1 MIRLYKYRMG
11 VRCIILAFF
20 IIAVFSP
27 VGQRDGLAAST
38 EQKIE
43 ALLNQAEKISQDRA
57 NHMTVL
63 QLCNEA
69 VRLQPREVGT
79 YYKCGLILG
88 RMGDYVSAVKNFS
101 YVITNDG
108 NGGRFKYPAARKFR
122 ADCFM
127 GLGMLQNAIE
137 DYSHI
142 VKQNPKSDKSGKIW
156 FYLAEA
162 LTLAN
167 RKDLALNAIEQ
178 GCGTGSH
185 WCERMRLL
193 QGKILKGEKVVAHK
207 PLSN

>member
-1 MIRLYKYRMG
+1 MIRLYRYRWG

-20 IIAVFSP
+20 TITLFPP

-43 ALLNQAEKISQDRA
+43 ALLNQAEMISQDRA
-57 NHMTVL
+57 NQMTVL
-63 QLCNEA
+63 QLCSEA
-69 VRLQPREVGT
+69 IRLHPREVGT

-88 RMGDYVSAVKNFS
+88 KMGDYVTGVKHFS
-101 YVITNDG
+101 YVIAHDG
-108 NGGRFKYPAARKFR
+108 NGGRRKYPAALKFR

-127 GLGMLQNAIE
+127 GLGMLQNAID

-142 VKQNPKSDKSGKIW
+142 VKQNNKSGKIW

-178 GCGTGSH
+178 GCATGSH
-185 WCERMRLL
+185 WCENEVSA
-193 QGKILKGEKVVAHK
+193 GEDFEG
-207 PLSN
+207 

>member
-1 MIRLYKYRMG
+1 MK
-11 VRCIILAFF
+11 RCGQFLLSNGFLF
-20 IIAVFSP
+20 LMFSAI
-27 VGQRDGLAAST
+27 VLFSGIGLPDAHAASN

-43 ALLNQAEKISQDRA
+43 TLLNHAESYSKNKS
-57 NHMTVL
+57 NHSVVL
-63 QLCNEA
+63 KLCNEA
-69 VRLQPREVGT
+69 IRLQPREVGT
-79 YYKCGLILG
+79 YYRCGLILG

-108 NGGRFKYPAARKFR
+108 NGGRLKYPAARKFR

-127 GLGMLQNAIE
+127 GLGMLQNAID

-142 VKQNPKSDKSGKIW
+142 VKQNPKGDSTGKIW

-162 LTLAN
+162 LALAN

-178 GCGTGSH
+178 GCATGSH
-185 WCERMRLL
+185 WCERMRFL
-193 QGKILKGEKVVAHK
+193 QAKILKGEQIVPHQ